1 MNKKPIVHA
10 YFVCY
15 NEETILPHLLKYY
28 LTFCEKIT
36 ILDNGSTDKS
46 IEIIKSYKN
55 VDVLNFNSNNE
66 FNDYVHIILKNQIWK
81 TSINVADFVIVG
93 DIDEFLYHPNMTQFL
108 IDSKNNGYT
117 IFKPFGY
124 HMVGENEL
132 ELTPDDNI
140 FEKVTD
146 GVRTEVLDKMMM
158 FDCNKIKEIN
168 YNFGCHFA
176 NPSGE
181 IKLFNNPDLKML
193 HFKFLGLKNHLY
205 RNNIRRER
213 LSEFN
218 KKNGFGT
225 YYLYT
230 DDEVIE
236 DYKSYY
242 TKKTK
247 VI

>member
-124 HMVGENEL
+124 HMVGENGL